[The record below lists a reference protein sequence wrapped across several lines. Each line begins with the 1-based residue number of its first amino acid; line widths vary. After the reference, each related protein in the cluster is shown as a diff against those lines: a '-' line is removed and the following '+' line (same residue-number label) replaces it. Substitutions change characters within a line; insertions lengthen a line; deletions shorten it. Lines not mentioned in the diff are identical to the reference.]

1 MSLSTQLRAEVVSD
15 RVVVYFNDG
24 EHVILTAEQ
33 LRRLPSDPQSEEEV
47 RNFQERA
54 AEDRM

>member
-15 RVVVYFNDG
+15 RVLVYFND
-24 EHVILTAEQ
+24 EENVILTAEQ

-47 RNFQERA
+47 RNFELTR
-54 AEDRM
+54 